1 MSYVGKF
8 LMAAGRPC
16 TILRA
21 TPVNSYAS
29 LRRASRS
36 TVRGEAYWEGL
47 ILADTNLTS
56 GDILQIGSDKFLIH
70 YTYASSGELAW
81 FGAKANAAVSVYRY
95 AEFADENGNLIQN
108 WQLAAENVPAYGEV
122 VTAALRAQDPGL
134 LPNTRLLL
142 QVPKSV
148 GVQVMDRIVL
158 DGKNY
163 QLDSLDDV
171 MLQGIARL
179 QLSEDLRP

>member
-21 TPVNSYAS
+21 TPIESYVS

-36 TVRGEAYWEGL
+36 TRRGEAYWEGL

-56 GDILQIGSDKFLIH
+56 GDILQIGLDKFLVH
-70 YTYASSGELAW
+70 YTHASSGELAW
-81 FGAKANAAVSVYRY
+81 FGAKANAAVSIYRY
-95 AEFADENGNLIQN
+95 AELADENGNIIQD
-108 WQLAAENVPAYGEV
+108 WELVASNVPAYGEI
-122 VTAALRAQDPGL
+122 VTASLRAQDPGL

-142 QVPKSV
+142 QIPKSV
-148 GVQVMDRIVL
+148 NAQVMDRIVL
-158 DGKNY
+158 GDKKY